1 MKETNIKQPASASSS
16 PRFVNMGTFMRMQRI
31 TSLEDL
37 DFAIVGVPFDTASS
51 FRTGSRFG
59 PSGIRNISVMM
70 KPNNVILETNI
81 LDELKGGDYG
91 DVNVIPGY
99 ILPTYNI

>member
-1 MKETNIKQPASASSS
+1 
-16 PRFVNMGTFMRMQRI
+16 
-31 TSLEDL
+31 
-37 DFAIVGVPFDTASS
+37 
-51 FRTGSRFG
+51 
-59 PSGIRNISVMM
+59 MM

-99 ILPTYNI
+99 ILPTYKIIEEEISKIVDANAVPIVLGGDHSITLAELRAVAKNMDQYH